1 MNDDNS
7 IKNKIYEV
15 RSQRVMLDSDLAAL
29 YGVETRALNQAV
41 KRNIKRFEGDDF
53 MFQLTKEE
61 FALLNSGFLIPIEL
75 YSQIKSLNIT
85 ENQQITDLI
94 SQIVIS
100 NPGKTNTR
108 KQPYTFTELG
118 VAMLNEST
126 RMQLDSISA
135 ALANLQ
141 SQSPRQK
148 SQQKV
153 GFLKEDT
160 GR

>member
-1 MNDDNS
+1 MIMDKTITELATTVANEDF
-7 IKNKIYEV
+7 IKSRIFTIRGV
-15 RSQRVMLDSDLAAL
+15 QVMLDRDLASI
-29 YGVETRALNQAV
+29 YQVETRVFNQAV
-41 KRNIKRFEGDDF
+41 KRNENRFPRSFRFRLDMEEYRA
-53 MFQLTKEE
+53 LT
-61 FALLNSGFLIPIEL
+61 
-75 YSQIKSLNIT
+75 
-85 ENQQITDLI
+85 